1 MFTKIFKS
9 DYIFQFIFI
18 LLIGI
23 VLFIATLLSKSTINT
38 YNSSPMLFLLNNI
51 IGNNTF
57 LIVTINYILLFVE
70 AILLKRALSSNE
82 LIPKNSLLPAFIY
95 IITINSILDFH
106 IVHPILFANLFLIL
120 VLQIVLQIY
129 NKPESYIDVFNLG
142 VLISIGSLFYFPSV
156 IFFTIILSSFLVYS
170 LLKWREWII
179 SIIGFST
186 TYIIFFSIAFLTDNL
201 NNEIQKLKIFFQSI
215 NIQPIKLEFKLSLF
229 FIIIGILFIIT
240 AFIIIGKL
248 QERSIYFRKKIV
260 VLLIF
265 FILGIITFLFPSD
278 LIINHIAFTLIPFCF
293 FVSAYILQL
302 KNKYISE
309 IFYLIIIGISI
320 YAII

>member
-23 VLFIATLLSKSTINT
+23 VLFITTLFSKSEINT
-38 YNSSPMLFLLNNI
+38 YNSSPMLFFINSI
-51 IGNNTF
+51 IGNNSF
-57 LIVTINYILLFVE
+57 LIVSINYILLFVE

-95 IITINSILDFH
+95 IITISSILNFQ
-106 IVHPILFANLFLIL
+106 IVHPILFSNFFLIL

-129 NKPESYIDVFNLG
+129 NKPESYINVFNLG
-142 VLISIGSLFYFPSV
+142 ALISIGSLFYFPSV
-156 IFFTIILSSFLVYS
+156 IFFTIILLSFLVYS

-201 NNEIQKLKIFFQSI
+201 NNEILKLKVFFQSI

-229 FIIIGILFIIT
+229 YMIIGLLFLVT
-240 AFIIIGKL
+240 AFITISKL
-248 QERSIYFRKKIV
+248 QERSIYYRKKII
-260 VLLIF
+260 VLFIF
-265 FILGIITFLFPSD
+265 FILGIFTFLFPSD
-278 LIINHIAFTLIPFCF
+278 LITNHIAFILIPFCF
-293 FVSAYILQL
+293 FVSAYILQI

-309 IFYLIIIGISI
+309 IFYLLLIGITI
-320 YAII
+320 YNII